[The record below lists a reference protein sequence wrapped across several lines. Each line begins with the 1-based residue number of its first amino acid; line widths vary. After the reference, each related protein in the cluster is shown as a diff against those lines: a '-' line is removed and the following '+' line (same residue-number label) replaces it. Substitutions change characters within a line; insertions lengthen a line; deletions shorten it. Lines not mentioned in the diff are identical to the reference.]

1 MKVTTMVT
9 REIVIEGENCQNSI
23 FVECSG
29 GEIKTTVIDM
39 PDGNSTANPCK
50 VLRFL
55 WDNPKARKE
64 LMNALDTAI
73 PKTETQI
80 EGE

>member
-9 REIVIEGENCQNSI
+9 REIVIEGENCNDSI

-29 GEIKTTVIDM
+29 SGIATVTIDM
-39 PDGNSTANPCK
+39 VDGNSYADACC

-55 WDNPKARKE
+55 WDNPKALKE